1 VEGKENPSFNY
12 QDDWLAENM
21 VYLTE
26 NSDCGLGIIQ
36 SERDAGV
43 FNVDVFCEDE
53 SGNSFV
59 RNKSEDKSKWEEYLA
74 HLINYSVG
82 ASAKTFIWLSPN
94 PSDRHIEMVKWLDQ
108 VTPETVRWYLFKI
121 EAIKVGNSTP
131 VPFFT
136 MIFSPSQ
143 ITLCSEQEELAEK
156 YRKRVKFWE
165 GLLTV
170 LNEKM
175 QVYNSIN
182 VHKENQKP
190 GVTGTYYQMLVWLEH
205 GYVKMAQI
213 F

>member
-1 VEGKENPSFNY
+1 MSDRENRSFSFK
-12 QDDWLAENM
+12 DSWLAENM

-26 NSDCGLGIIQ
+26 DTDCGLGIID
-36 SERDAGV
+36 SEREAGV

-53 SGNSFV
+53 LGNSFV
-59 RNKSEDKSKWEEYLA
+59 QEKGTDKSKWGEQLG
-74 HLINYSVG
+74 HLLNYSVG
-82 ASAKTFIWLSPN
+82 ASAKTVILLSPN
-94 PSDRHIEMVKWLDQ
+94 PSETHIEMVKWMDEIS
-108 VTPETVRWYLFKI
+108 PDIVRWYLFKI

-131 VPFFT
+131 IPFFT

-143 ITLCSEQEELAEK
+143 HTLCSEKEELAER

-175 QVYNSIN
+175 HMYMQIN
-182 VHKENQKP
+182 VPKEEEKE
-190 GVTGTYYQMLVWLEH
+190 GVTGSYYQMLVWLDN
-205 GYVKMAQI
+205 GFIKMAQI